1 MDNFE
6 KEEEIDLNALLDE
19 MKKTDEET
27 AQVQGEFVALLK
39 NLTSSDEAVMSSLND
54 LIGLIEGDCC
64 E

>member
-1 MDNFE
+1 M
-6 KEEEIDLNALLDE
+6 NALLDE